1 MHLASLTVENYRA
14 LRTATVGFDQ
24 TTVLIGENDCG
35 KSSLLEALAIALDPE
50 AGDEAPRF
58 RPHHFHRTA
67 PRADAPTAGPIR
79 IALRFCERRPGEWDG
94 LADTPLG
101 GLLRPAGKRPR
112 AMVLDIRAAAAPGQ
126 RETVAQW
133 RLRAEGA
140 PRKAAITEPTALAC
154 LRRLNPL
161 VWLHGGGLVG
171 VAGAPLQRPPNAR
184 SMSPETARLVARIE
198 QSHAELVGGT
208 APDVQ
213 AMLGEG
219 FAAARDF
226 IGLAAQH
233 LNGERQNFRQMVAEI
248 LDHRHAPPEGDRAAP
263 ILRFSSSSAERIGV
277 LALMAALLRA
287 LPDSLAAGAEPL
299 WIIEDPE
306 AQLHPMTL
314 ASVLTLV
321 GRINWQKIL
330 TTHSADVL
338 AAEPLMGVRRLTRHA
353 GTLRAW
359 RVRPQRLSAEDLRR
373 VSYHLRARRGVAS
386 FARCWLLV
394 EGETEFWVLPEM
406 ANLAGHD
413 FAVEGVVC
421 VEFAQCGLPPLIK
434 LARELGIEWH
444 LLTDGDRAGAIYAE
458 QALRFVR
465 GEPAE
470 RRITVLPGRDIE
482 TCFYEHGYAP
492 LFERLAGLG
501 GEEPA
506 ERVIKRAIDLH
517 SKPLLALELVL
528 AAAAVDA
535 PGVPPPLRN
544 TIEACV
550 RLARGAD
557 SNRPAAVIL
566 PAEAGVE

>member
-1 MHLASLTVENYRA
+1 
-14 LRTATVGFDQ
+14 
-24 TTVLIGENDCG
+24 
-35 KSSLLEALAIALDPE
+35 
-50 AGDEAPRF
+50 
-58 RPHHFHRTA
+58 
-67 PRADAPTAGPIR
+67 
-79 IALRFCERRPGEWDG
+79 
-94 LADTPLG
+94 
-101 GLLRPAGKRPR
+101 
-112 AMVLDIRAAAAPGQ
+112 
-126 RETVAQW
+126 
-133 RLRAEGA
+133 
-140 PRKAAITEPTALAC
+140 
-154 LRRLNPL
+154 
-161 VWLHGGGLVG
+161 
-171 VAGAPLQRPPNAR
+171 
-184 SMSPETARLVARIE
+184 MSPEMARLVARIE
-198 QSHAELVGGT
+198 QSHAELVSGT
-208 APDVQ
+208 APDLQ

-226 IGLAAQH
+226 IALAAQH
-233 LNGERQNFRQMVAEI
+233 LNGQRQNFRQMVAEI
-248 LDHRHAPPEGDRAAP
+248 LDHRHAPPEDDRAAP
-263 ILRFSSSSAERIGV
+263 VLRFSSSSAEHIGV

-359 RVRPQRLSAEDLRR
+359 RVREHSLSAEDLRR
-373 VSYHLRARRGVAS
+373 VSYHLRARRGVAT

-394 EGETEFWVLPEM
+394 EGESEFWVLPEM
-406 ANLAGHD
+406 AGIAGHD

-444 LLTDGDRAGAIYAE
+444 VLTDGDPAGAIYAE
-458 QALRFVR
+458 QALRFVQ

-470 RRITVLPGRDIE
+470 RRITLLPGRDIE

-492 LFERLAGLG
+492 LFQRLAGLH

-506 ERVIKRAIDLH
+506 DRVVKRAIDLH

-528 AAAAVDA
+528 AAAAADA
-535 PGVPPPLRN
+535 PGVPPPLRA

-557 SNRPAAVIL
+557 SNRPDAVIL